1 MNIPEQKTNWKQSW
15 NDGKTGFHLSKT
27 NPSLEQY
34 AHLLDQEH
42 TILVPLC
49 GKTLDMHFLHNRNHS
64 VVGIEL
70 VPQAIND
77 FFQEWG
83 VVPTTHQNRF
93 NHERITVINSNIF
106 AIQSQDLPTID
117 GIFDRAALVAL
128 PTSIRVQYAA
138 HLLSLLKDG
147 GTLLL
152 ITYDMPRPQ
161 DQGPPFTVRQHDVP
175 HLFKHASSVEL
186 LKEIHNTPQDEP
198 RLISRGVAWS
208 KEHIWKIKK

>member
-15 NDGKTGFHLSKT
+15 NDGKTGFHLSNT

-34 AHLLDQEH
+34 AHLFDEEL

-49 GKTLDMHFLHNRNHS
+49 GKTLDMHYLHHRNHA
-64 VVGIEL
+64 VIGIEL
-70 VPQAIND
+70 VPQAIKS

-83 VVPTTHQNRF
+83 VVPKVHHNRF
-93 NHERITVINSNIF
+93 SHERITVINSNIF
-106 AIQSQDLPTID
+106 AVQSQDIPTID

-128 PTSIRVQYAA
+128 PTNIRTQYAT

-161 DQGPPFTVRQHDVP
+161 DLGPPFAVRQHDVP
-175 HLFKHASSVEL
+175 HLFKRASSVEL

-198 RLISRGVAWS
+198 RLITRGIAWS
-208 KEHIWKIKK
+208 KEHIWRIRK